1 MGRKRIIREIRDF
14 NTHTMQNIKLFILHH
29 YYRCTTKYN
38 KHNYKEL
45 PIIINNFNRLG
56 YLKKLI
62 PSLQRRGYS
71 NLIILDNASTYP
83 PLVEWYKNECDVR
96 VIYLDGNYG
105 HKALWT
111 SGAIEEFKN
120 DYFVYTDPD
129 LELLDECPED
139 FLYQMLQKLKA
150 HVKGQKIGLSLKID
164 DIPDSYK
171 FKADVLKQ
179 EEPFFEKME
188 YGMYIADIDT
198 TFAIHKPNAEGGY
211 VDDMV
216 TYRMPYPIQC
226 RHLPWYE
233 DSNQMSDED
242 QYYLST
248 KRKDVSWWMGR
259 EEHKEK

>member
-1 MGRKRIIREIRDF
+1 MKTPVKRHINRICQTLQETFR
-14 NTHTMQNIKLFILHH
+14 HL
-29 YYRCTTKYN
+29 YYRFTSKYN
-38 KHNYKEL
+38 ASNYKQI

-62 PSLQRRGYS
+62 PSLQRRGYT

-83 PLVEWYKNECDVR
+83 PLVEWYKNECNVR
-96 VIYLDGNYG
+96 VICLDDNYG
-105 HKALWT
+105 HTALWT

-129 LELLDECPED
+129 LELVDECPED

-164 DIPDSYK
+164 DILDSYK

-179 EEPFFEKME
+179 EQPFYEKME
-188 YGMYIADIDT
+188 YGMYVADVDT
-198 TFAIHKPNAEGGY
+198 TFALYEPYADGGY
-211 VDDMV
+211 VDDII

-233 DSNQMSDED
+233 DVDNISEED
-242 QYYLST
+242 RYYVAHKKT
-248 KRKDVSWWMGR
+248 TIGWWSS
-259 EEHKEK
+259 KLAK